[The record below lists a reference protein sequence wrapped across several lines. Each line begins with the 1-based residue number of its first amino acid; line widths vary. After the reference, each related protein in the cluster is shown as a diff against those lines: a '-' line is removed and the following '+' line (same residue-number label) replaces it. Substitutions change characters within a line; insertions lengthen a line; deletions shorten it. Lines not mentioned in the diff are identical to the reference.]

1 MVKVKSSPA
10 QKNKLS
16 VVLRNWLPILQAN
29 LNELD
34 STIEKFRDSNPLI
47 DIHSGFDTKVDGVYR
62 DFHKLSRSGQK
73 SDLSFNEYIES
84 SVYSENSI
92 YEHLIEQITYP
103 LFPTPL
109 SEKIAYKIIDNL
121 DESGYFDGSLDE
133 IAKEL
138 KVKPSKVEEIR
149 IRFSLLE
156 PSGIGAN
163 DLQESFIFQLRAMDN
178 IDDELYQLIKK
189 MIYNLKD
196 LHKMKRHKLF
206 QKGKNILEKF
216 KNPPA
221 VEFIDESPP
230 VVPDLF
236 ILHKEHGF
244 EIYTNDSYYP
254 KIDVNHD
261 FDDLNSDFVSQ
272 KLREAKLLIDALHMR
287 KATLY
292 KVGLM
297 ILEYQYEF
305 FNGGALKPLTLQ
317 VLADEFG
324 HNVSTISRAIS
335 NKYIQ
340 CDRGLFPMKD
350 FFSNAIDVEISSD
363 LIRDTLIEVIEGE
376 NRKQPLSDIKIL
388 AIIKDKFKDQIESGE
403 LKLGRRTIAKYR
415 YQLNIESS
423 SKRRRIYMLDGK

>member
-149 IRFSLLE
+149 KRFSLLE

-178 IDDELYQLIKK
+178 IDDELYQLIKN

-196 LHKMKRHKLF
+196 LHKMKKHKLF

>member
-1 MVKVKSSPA
+1 
-10 QKNKLS
+10 
-16 VVLRNWLPILQAN
+16 
-29 LNELD
+29 
-34 STIEKFRDSNPLI
+34 
-47 DIHSGFDTKVDGVYR
+47 
-62 DFHKLSRSGQK
+62 
-73 SDLSFNEYIES
+73 
-84 SVYSENSI
+84 
-92 YEHLIEQITYP
+92 
-103 LFPTPL
+103 
-109 SEKIAYKIIDNL
+109 
-121 DESGYFDGSLDE
+121 
-133 IAKEL
+133 
-138 KVKPSKVEEIR
+138 
-149 IRFSLLE
+149 
-156 PSGIGAN
+156 
-163 DLQESFIFQLRAMDN
+163 
-178 IDDELYQLIKK
+178 
-189 MIYNLKD
+189 
-196 LHKMKRHKLF
+196 
-206 QKGKNILEKF
+206 
-216 KNPPA
+216 
-221 VEFIDESPP
+221 
-230 VVPDLF
+230 
-236 ILHKEHGF
+236 
-244 EIYTNDSYYP
+244 
-254 KIDVNHD
+254 
-261 FDDLNSDFVSQ
+261 
-272 KLREAKLLIDALHMR
+272 MR